1 MKNTLTQYSKLPIIC
16 NMSNR
21 NKGLFIHVSEA
32 EKEEI
37 IKQMYRENFVS
48 LTEFIRKVILDRAQK
63 GAKNDQ

>member
-21 NKGLFIHVSEA
+21 NKGLFIRVSEA

>member
-1 MKNTLTQYSKLPIIC
+1 MKNTLTKYSKLPIIC

-21 NKGLFIHVSEA
+21 NKGLFIRVSEA

-63 GAKNDQ
+63 GAKNDH